1 VIPVRVELTDFL
13 SHRRPEGTPVVFDF
27 EGAKL
32 WSVSGDNGAG
42 KSAIFDG
49 ITWTLY
55 GVHRGGRQDSQRLIS
70 HGADGCKASFV
81 FEVEGRRYRVE
92 RSLRRRGALKRQAQ
106 WWDAASGSWAEIP
119 GTSSEAGFARW
130 RDELVALSYAAFTHS
145 VLLLQEGSDSLIRSG
160 AKDRFEV
167 LAQLVDLSS
176 YQRLEQLAQT
186 YSSELAGRRRRL
198 DEELEGLEPVQD
210 EERKA
215 AAAQVKGLERQHRQC
230 TRAVEAQIEVLSAAR
245 SHSDLVARLDR
256 TRAEIASTERL
267 VVDAQRIRA
276 EAKEHELLT
285 AAREKLHDGIAALA
299 AAGHI
304 EAAASELRHAGER
317 IDLVRLE
324 READDARSAASTAS
338 HEADACAGKAAAL
351 AGALPAIGVVVDQRT
366 ELAEA
371 ETDVHA
377 TGTVSDLNAE
387 LKRLAAQVREL
398 ETAASEAAAAR
409 DAAAELKATREAELG
424 EARKQLQARHAA
436 GDEAVCSRCGQPVDE
451 EHRVAE
457 LRRAEGEVAGA
468 EGAVG
473 EARDR
478 HSVLADAATA
488 AASAR
493 DRAVEHRRG
502 IDARRTEAQGA
513 ERRLKRARAAAAKAA
528 RAAAFKSWDDPRR
541 RAFATADAQGLASTL
556 AELEAELDELNGRA
570 ADSKQ
575 AVAQAEEAAR
585 LAEEGHGN
593 AVKNRAELER
603 ALEQARTEA
612 AWQRQHADVLL
623 ADVAPEWADRARKGE
638 DDVLAALD
646 ARRAVLADAAAKLP
660 ALEQAE
666 GQLAKLQAGVDALTA
681 QLKAFPQ
688 AHRVSVA
695 SAEEALEAAR
705 DKLAATDRALND
717 ARLEVAALKERE
729 QARAAKLDERART
742 RRQARLAARMVQLLG
757 RQGLQGQLLVDA
769 TRALEELANET
780 LMTLTGGALQLEI
793 RFAEQRGRDELS
805 VYARDFNAG
814 GERTDAAFLSGS
826 EKFRVCVAM
835 AAAIGAYGSG
845 RRRVES
851 LIIDEGFGSLDEQR
865 RGDMI
870 DELRRLAGLLERVI
884 VVSHQADFQNRA
896 QFPHGYR
903 LRRVDGATTVE
914 RYV

>member
-13 SHRRPEGTPVVFDF
+13 SHRRPDGTPVVFDF
-27 EGAKL
+27 DGAKL

-55 GVHRGGRQDSQRLIS
+55 GVHRGGRQDAQRLIS
-70 HGADGCKASFV
+70 HGADGAKAAFV
-81 FEVEGRRYRVE
+81 FELEGRRYRVE

-106 WWDAASGSWAEIP
+106 YWDAGSWSEIP
-119 GTSSEAGFARW
+119 GTSTEAGFGDW
-130 RDELVALSYAAFTHS
+130 RDELVSLSYAAFTHS

-160 AKDRFEV
+160 AKGRFEV

-176 YQRLEQLAQT
+176 YQQLEQLAQT

-215 AAAQVKGLERQHRQC
+215 AAAQVKALEKQQRRC
-230 TRAVEAQIEVLSAAR
+230 ARAVEAQIEVVSGAR
-245 SHSDLVARLDR
+245 RHGELVARLDQ
-256 TRAEIASTERL
+256 TRAEIASTEQL
-267 VVDAQRIRA
+267 VVDAERIRV
-276 EAKEHELLT
+276 EASEHERLT
-285 AAREKLHDGIAALA
+285 AAREKLHNGIEALA
-299 AAGHI
+299 AARRI
-304 EAAASELRHAGER
+304 EEAAGELRHAGEQ

-324 READDARSAASTAS
+324 REAGDARNAASAASR
-338 HEADACAGKAAAL
+338 EADTCAGKAAAL
-351 AGALPAIGVVVDQRT
+351 ASALPAIGVVVDRRVEQ
-366 ELAEA
+366 AEA
-371 ETDVHA
+371 EAEVQA

-387 LKRLAAQVREL
+387 LKRLAVQVRDL
-398 ETAASEAAAAR
+398 EAAASKAAAAR
-409 DAAAELKATREAELG
+409 DTAATSLAAREAELG
-424 EARKQLQARHAA
+424 EAQRQLEERRAA
-436 GDEAVCSRCGQPVDE
+436 GDEAVCSRCGQLVDAK
-451 EHRVAE
+451 HRAAE
-457 LRRAEGEVAGA
+457 LKRARAEVKSAKGA
-468 EGAVG
+468 LT

-478 HSVLADAATA
+478 HSALAKTATA

-493 DRAVEHRRG
+493 DRAVEQRRLTET
-502 IDARRTEAQGA
+502 RRTEARGA
-513 ERRLKRARAAAAKAA
+513 ERRLKRARAAAAKAV
-528 RAAAFKSWDDPRR
+528 RVAAFKKWDDPRR
-541 RAFATADAQGLASTL
+541 KVLATADADGLASTL
-556 AELEAELDELNGRA
+556 AELEAELEELNGQA
-570 ADSKQ
+570 AAASQ
-575 AVAQAEEAAR
+575 TAVQAEDAAR

-593 AVKNRAELER
+593 AVKSHAELGH
-603 ALEQARTEA
+603 ALEKARTEVA
-612 AWQRQHADVLL
+612 AQHQQAAVLL
-623 ADVAPEWADRARKGE
+623 ADVPAEWADRVRESE
-638 DDVLAALD
+638 DGVLEAFD
-646 ARRAVLADAAAKLP
+646 ARRGEVADAAAKLP

-666 GQLAKLQAGVDALTA
+666 AKLVTLRAGADELTA
-681 QLKAFPQ
+681 QLKALPTGQ
-688 AHRVSVA
+688 RVSVA
-695 SAEEALEAAR
+695 SAEEALEVAR
-705 DKLAATDRALND
+705 GKLAATERALGD

-729 QARAAKLDERART
+729 QTRAAKQEEQVRT
-742 RRQARLAARMVQLLG
+742 SRQARLATRMVQLLG

-780 LMTLTGGALQLEI
+780 LMTLTGGVLQLEI
-793 RFAEQRGRDELS
+793 RFADQRGRDELS

-845 RRRVES
+845 RHRVES

-896 QFPHGYR
+896 QFPHGYK